1 MKIKLYHF
9 LVIFIC
15 LQSAYAQ
22 QPIIITDST
31 SAVNVCEYASV
42 LQDEKDDLPFEKVIQ
57 QPFHPNKGNSFLFT
71 FSPKVYWFRFQ
82 VDNQKSKLHC
92 LL

>member
-1 MKIKLYHF
+1 MKIKPYHF

-31 SAVNVCEYASV
+31 SAVNVCEYASFF
-42 LQDEKDDLPFEKVIQ
+42 QDEKGELPFEKVTQ
-57 QPFHPNKGNSFLFT
+57 QLFLPNKGKSFFFN
-71 FSPKVYWFRFQ
+71 FSQKVYWFRF
-82 VDNQKSKLHC
+82 
-92 LL
+92 